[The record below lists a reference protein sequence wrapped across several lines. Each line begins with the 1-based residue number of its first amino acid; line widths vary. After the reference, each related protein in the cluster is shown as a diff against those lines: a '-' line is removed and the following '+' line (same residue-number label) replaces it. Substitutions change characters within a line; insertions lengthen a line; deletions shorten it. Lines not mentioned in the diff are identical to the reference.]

1 MALLPDCF
9 AGLTPQELQ
18 TASTLFLKGRGI
30 KDSDCEAI
38 VPYLSQN
45 TALRQLYIGYNDF
58 GDDGAK
64 HLCQALS
71 SIQGGKA

>member
-45 TALRQLYIGYNDF
+45 TSLRQLYIGYNDF
-58 GDDGAK
+58 GDGGAK